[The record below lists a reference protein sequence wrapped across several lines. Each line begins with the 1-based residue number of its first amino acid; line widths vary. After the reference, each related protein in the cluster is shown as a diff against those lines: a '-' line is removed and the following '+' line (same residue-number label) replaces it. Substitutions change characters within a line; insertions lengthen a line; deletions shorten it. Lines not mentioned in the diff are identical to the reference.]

1 MITTMRGCVV
11 HNELWPWSISSR
23 SFRHD
28 FAIKLLK
35 YVTSCRVRSTVH
47 TVLHGFFQYLA
58 QMTTSIRECV
68 MHNDLWS
75 WPISSRSFRHDFAI
89 KLLKYVTSCHI
100 RSTAHTVLDRFF
112 PYLAQMT
119 TSMKEC
125 LAYNDLWPIFKVIQP
140 WFCNKTAEIWHILPC
155 SHYSTYSS
163 GWILSIFGTM
173 LNIEGVSLEMTLDLD
188 LYHEGYLAVTLPVEF

>member
-11 HNELWPWSISSR
+11 HNELWPWSLSSR
-23 SFRHD
+23 SFKHD

-47 TVLHGFFQYLA
+47 TVLHGFFPYLA

-112 PYLAQMT
+112 PIWHKWPLAWKSVLHTMTFGLSLRSFSHDFAIKLLKYGTSCRVRSTALTVLGEFFPYLAQ
-119 TSMKEC
+119 C
-125 LAYNDLWPIFKVIQP
+125 
-140 WFCNKTAEIWHILPC
+140 
-155 SHYSTYSS
+155 
-163 GWILSIFGTM
+163 
-173 LNIEGVSLEMTLDLD
+173 
-188 LYHEGYLAVTLPVEF
+188 